1 LCKRGIAT
9 ELSCTGNGRYPSL
22 ANELERRANQHSLLF
37 HHADGHPANK
47 SFQRRNADRAWKT
60 QPLNYW
66 GHGFTEAGPYQYRYY
81 LPFNV
86 TGLNQLYGGR
96 LCEQMEKDLKDP
108 FDADANNYWGGII
121 HEVKEAAMVGEQG
134 FGQLAHSNQP
144 SHFWLH
150 MMRVASPKTTP
161 ECTQRAKGWIRSA
174 LTRLYTPWGYAG
186 DEDNGEMAAWYLLS
200 ASGLYPLTLGSD
212 QFVLGAPLF
221 KHLEVTVGE
230 PPRKLS
236 ITTRRRAVFG
246 EGGVDALW
254 RSSSRPGRAVSL
266 TGTVAQSMLVQGGEL
281 TFLEDADYDP
291 VPEVRKV
298 LADLRGGRQ
307 VLRDRAAVRKR
318 VVQRAEMAA
327 KAKRASNQPLV
338 RSAQFQMVK
347 NKMAA
352 RDAMWVRNSAPNQR
366 TLGGPRLASVR
377 PT

>member
-1 LCKRGIAT
+1 
-9 ELSCTGNGRYPSL
+9 
-22 ANELERRANQHSLLF
+22 
-37 HHADGHPANK
+37 
-47 SFQRRNADRAWKT
+47 
-60 QPLNYW
+60 
-66 GHGFTEAGPYQYRYY
+66 
-81 LPFNV
+81 
-86 TGLNQLYGGR
+86 
-96 LCEQMEKDLKDP
+96 
-108 FDADANNYWGGII
+108 
-121 HEVKEAAMVGEQG
+121 
-134 FGQLAHSNQP
+134 
-144 SHFWLH
+144 
-150 MMRVASPKTTP
+150 MRVASPKTTP

-254 RSSSRPGRAVSL
+254 RSSMGRVGGVDALWRPRYVTEAVFIIVKVAI
-266 TGTVAQSMLVQGGEL
+266 TYQTVGIIMIVFILIIQDAEFDPLP
-281 TFLEDADYDP
+281 EDADYDP

-307 VLRDRAAVRKR
+307 VLRQLLRDRAAVRKR